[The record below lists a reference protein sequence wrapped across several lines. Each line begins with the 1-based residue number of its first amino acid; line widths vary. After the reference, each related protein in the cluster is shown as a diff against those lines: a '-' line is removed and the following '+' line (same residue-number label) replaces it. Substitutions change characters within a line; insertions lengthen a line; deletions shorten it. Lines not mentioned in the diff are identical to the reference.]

1 MVTKGQLNSTKKYLN
16 KKIKELKEFIEQSN
30 EENTWNLTETDNNKE
45 ILTTLPENEEI
56 EAFIN
61 NYEDIYI
68 ERKNSTISSALA
80 WI

>member
-30 EENTWNLTETDNNKE
+30 KENTWNFTDTDNNKE
-45 ILTTLPENEEI
+45 TLTTLPEHEET

-80 WI
+80 

>member
-30 EENTWNLTETDNNKE
+30 EKNTWNLTETDNNKE
-45 ILTTLPENEEI
+45 ILTTLPENEET

-80 WI
+80 

>member
-30 EENTWNLTETDNNKE
+30 EENTWNFTDTDNNKE
-45 ILTTLPENEEI
+45 ILTTLPEHEET

-80 WI
+80 